1 MKAPLTMETYA
12 GHKKILE
19 DAINFLVGLKDCQGN
34 QMLKSP
40 KKTGFLG
47 WCLSSHSFLSLYDSL
62 VGYSPG
68 SRLRYLLGYKFS
80 QDHLELF
87 FSAVRARGGFND
99 NPTALQF
106 KSAYKRLLLRHEIQ
120 HGGGNCLLLDNT
132 EILHITGNGITSLNI
147 ARKYDML
154 DWEPIQVNIILNI
167 ELS

>member
-62 VGYSPG
+62 VGFSPG
-68 SRLRYLLGYKFS
+68 SPLRYLLGYRFS
-80 QDHLELF
+80 QDHLELIF
-87 FSAVRARGGFND
+87 VLCGPVGDLMKTPQLYSS
-99 NPTALQF
+99 NP
-106 KSAYKRLLLRHEIQ
+106 
-120 HGGGNCLLLDNT
+120 
-132 EILHITGNGITSLNI
+132 HINS
-147 ARKYDML
+147 
-154 DWEPIQVNIILNI
+154 
-167 ELS
+167 SF